1 MENRSDN
8 FENDDISRLLG
19 SLKQVD
25 TPADFDVRVR
35 ARIAQGKPSEGRAW
49 IFAPAAATL
58 LVMVAVGYLGFRSYN
73 SPSLDQASVVP
84 SLPVQSETAPEPQVT
99 LSAPAPVIET
109 KDTVAE
115 TGPPPSKPSNKKDRV
130 SVPHKPAKP
139 EDGAGSLDIAV
150 GISEP
155 LSGAETDSG
164 TVREVKQ
171 NSAAERSGLKP
182 GDVIVGRS
190 GDTLRVRRNG
200 KIIEIKLKR

>member
-1 MENRSDN
+1 M
-8 FENDDISRLLG
+8 RLPE
-19 SLKQVD
+19 QV
-25 TPADFDVRVR
+25 
-35 ARIAQGKPSEGRAW
+35 G
-49 IFAPAAATL
+49 
-58 LVMVAVGYLGFRSYN
+58 AVGIAVR
-73 SPSLDQASVVP
+73 
-84 SLPVQSETAPEPQVT
+84 
-99 LSAPAPVIET
+99 PAI
-109 KDTVAE
+109 
-115 TGPPPSKPSNKKDRV
+115 DR
-130 SVPHKPAKP
+130 
-139 EDGAGSLDIAV
+139 DGLDIAV